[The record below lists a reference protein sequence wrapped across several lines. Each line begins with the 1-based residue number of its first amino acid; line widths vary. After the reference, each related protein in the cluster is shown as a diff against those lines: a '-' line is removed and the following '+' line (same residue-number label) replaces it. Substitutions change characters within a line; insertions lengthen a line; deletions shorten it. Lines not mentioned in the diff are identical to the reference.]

1 MDYAHTHDKNL
12 IKNETN
18 LAFDF
23 EIEWPRVTVSFEI
36 LAWWK
41 FENINV
47 LKTFWNTGTI
57 PALHRHYTG
66 TTPALHRHYIDHT
79 MKHTDSWV
87 PSTKGAKSTISLKPT
102 SQASFILT
110 CVGIPDFNTNEH
122 VSSFGSIHEFSRFYE
137 NLEFDKCF
145 DQVFD

>member
-1 MDYAHTHDKNL
+1 MDYTHTHDKKIDKKWDKPGFWFWDWVAARHCQLRNTRL
-12 IKNETN
+12 VKIGEYKC
-18 LAFDF
+18 
-23 EIEWPRVTVSFEI
+23 S
-36 LAWWK
+36 K
-41 FENINV
+41 NV
-47 LKTFWNTGTI
+47 LKYRYHTS
-57 PALHRHYTG
+57 
-66 TTPALHRHYIDHT
+66 TTPVLNRWENN
-79 MKHTDSWV
+79 MELTDSRV

-122 VSSFGSIHEFSRFYE
+122 VSWFGSIHEFREFSWFYQ